1 MTTDNDETGQGSGP
15 QSNRRDFMK
24 AGGLAT
30 GGLLGASGVGRA
42 ADLSALAAMKLDSE
56 IDPNELSGD
65 VSAFLFY
72 GPNSGIVGESD
83 RATIGGVDVSTASP
97 LWAVDWAVDASS
109 GPSGRT
115 AGLTIADLVVAKRL
129 DRATPLL
136 YQRVDSGEHL
146 EAPRILFFNNN
157 PDSGETQHY
166 FTLELGDARV
176 NGVQLA
182 AGPIVSGFAHLEL
195 VGFAPERV
203 LITEE
208 VNSVEYFIEER
219 TR

>member
-1 MTTDNDETGQGSGP
+1 
-15 QSNRRDFMK
+15 
-24 AGGLAT
+24 
-30 GGLLGASGVGRA
+30 
-42 ADLSALAAMKLDSE
+42 
-56 IDPNELSGD
+56 

-72 GPNSGIVGESD
+72 GPNSGITGESD

-97 LWAVDWAVDASS
+97 LWAVDWAVDASG
-109 GPSGRT
+109 GPSGQKSE
-115 AGLTIADLVVAKRL
+115 LTISDLVVAKRI

-136 YQRVDSGEHL
+136 YQRVDSGERL
-146 EAPRILFFNNN
+146 EAPKILFFNNN

-166 FTLELGDARV
+166 LTLELGDARIS
-176 NGVQLA
+176 GVQLA

-203 LITEE
+203 LIVEE
-208 VNSVEYFIEER
+208 INGAEYLIEES

>member
-1 MTTDNDETGQGSGP
+1 MTPDNDATGQGSGP
-15 QSNRRDFMK
+15 PSNRRDFMM

-30 GGLLGASGVGRA
+30 GGLFGASGVGRV
-42 ADLSALAAMKLDSE
+42 ADLSALAGMKLDSE
-56 IDPNELSGD
+56 IDINELSGD

-72 GPNSGIVGESD
+72 GPNSGIIGDSD
-83 RATIGGVDVSTASP
+83 RATLGGVDVSTASP
-97 LWAVDWAVDASS
+97 LWAVDWAVDASG
-109 GPSGRT
+109 GPSGRSS
-115 AGLTIADLVVAKRL
+115 GLTVSDLVVAKRI

-176 NGVQLA
+176 SAVQLA

-203 LITEE
+203 QIAEE
-208 VNSVEYFIEER
+208 VNSTEHLIERR

>member
-24 AGGLAT
+24 AGGVAT

-72 GPNSGIVGESD
+72 GPNSGIIGQSD
-83 RATIGGVDVSTASP
+83 RATIGGVDVRTASP
-97 LWAVDWAVDASS
+97 LWAVDWTVDASG
-109 GPSGRT
+109 GPSGRNS
-115 AGLTIADLVVAKRL
+115 GLTISDLVVAKRI

-136 YQRVDSGEHL
+136 YQRVDSGERL
-146 EAPRILFFNNN
+146 EAPKILFFNNN

-166 FTLELGDARV
+166 LTLELGDARV
-176 NGVQLA
+176 SGVQLA

-208 VNSVEYFIEER
+208 VNSVEYLIEES

>member
-1 MTTDNDETGQGSGP
+1 MTTDNDETGQGSGR

-30 GGLLGASGVGRA
+30 GGLLGASGGGRTA
-42 ADLSALAAMKLDSE
+42 GLSALAAMKLDSE

-97 LWAVDWAVDASS
+97 LWAVDWTVDASS
-109 GPSGRT
+109 GPPGRN
-115 AGLTIADLVVAKRL
+115 AGLTISDLVVAKRL

-146 EAPRILFFNNN
+146 EAARILFFNNN

-166 FTLELGDARV
+166 LTLELGDARV
-176 NGVQLA
+176 SGVQLA

-203 LITEE
+203 LVTDE
-208 VNSVEYFIEER
+208 VNSVEYLIEER